1 MTLSS
6 PKFNDGLN
14 QNFVGGIRATQ
25 LLKYTKFI
33 PTDVKDVSYLEILQ
47 TKSLTKQNVG
57 LSRNLVGDIM
67 PIGRFRIEKVVP

>member
-14 QNFVGGIRATQ
+14 GGIRATQ
-25 LLKYTKFI
+25 PLKYTKFI

-47 TKSLTKQNVG
+47 TKSLTKQNHVG
-57 LSRNLVGDIM
+57 FSRNLVGDIM
-67 PIGRFRIEKVVP
+67 PIGRFRIENVVP